1 MRKRKKGRKFS
12 REKGQRKALLK
23 TLAVSLISKE
33 KIKTTEA
40 KAKSLASFIEKHITR
55 ARQVLPIL
63 EKEKEEKEKG
73 KDKVRRTKED
83 LAVIR
88 YFSQFY
94 PKATVQKLIKE
105 IAPKYKDRKGGYT
118 RIIKL
123 GPRKSDSSKMAI
135 IEFVK

>member
-12 REKGQRKALLK
+12 REKSQRKALLK
-23 TLAVSLISKE
+23 TLAVALITKE

-40 KAKSLASFIEKHITR
+40 KAKELASFIEKHITR
-55 ARQVLPIL
+55 ARQALPVLAN
-63 EKEKEEKEKG
+63 EKEEKG
-73 KDKVRRTKED
+73 KNKVKRTKED
-83 LAVIR
+83 LAIIR

-105 IAPKYKDRKGGYT
+105 IAPKYKERKGGYT
-118 RIIKL
+118 RVIKL
-123 GPRKSDSSKMAI
+123 GPRKSDSSRMAI

>member
-1 MRKRKKGRKFS
+1 MRKRKKLRKFS
-12 REKGQRKALLK
+12 RETGQRKALLK

-40 KAKSLASFIEKHITR
+40 KAKALASFIERHITR

-63 EKEKEEKEKG
+63 ASEKEEKG
-73 KDKVRRTKED
+73 KNKVKRTKD
-83 LAVIR
+83 DVAIIR

-94 PKATVQKLIKE
+94 PKATVQKLVKE
-105 IAPKYKDRKGGYT
+105 IAPKYKERKGGYT

-123 GPRKSDSSKMAI
+123 GPRKSDSSRMAI